1 MLEFI
6 GFIALIY
13 LAFKYLPDFLMFLVK
28 LVVGL
33 IVLILFFYIVLMIFT
48 FIPLPLIVFV

>member
-33 IVLILFFYIVLMIFT
+33 IVLVFFFYFILFVFT
-48 FIPLPLIVFV
+48 IIPLPLIVFI